1 MFKFKSKKNS
11 FISKISKII
20 FTDEEEKNN
29 KNVISKKKFT
39 SFELIFISSILF
51 VLGII
56 GGCLVTMYTD
66 TVLGSKID
74 SKMLEFL
81 KTYETIKSDYYDNV
95 NENDLIGS
103 AISGMLSSLDDEH
116 SFYMDKDYTGSFNQ
130 SVDGSYVG
138 IGITILY
145 KDKINTITEIIKNS
159 PAEKSGL
166 MVGDI
171 LTKVNDVD
179 VTNSDSN
186 EIANLI
192 SGEVGKEFV
201 ITVKRNNEMKS
212 FNLSLEEIEIESVY
226 SEIKESEGKKIG
238 YINISN
244 FASNTYTQ
252 FNNNLTSLEK
262 KNINSL
268 IIDVRGNTGGQLSVV
283 SNILDL
289 FFEKNTVLYQIK
301 DKKSVYKYKAKT
313 KDKRDY
319 PVVILTNHGSASAS
333 EVLASCFKENYSDAT
348 ILGTKTYG
356 KGTIQKLMTLSD
368 GSSYKFTTQK
378 WLTSKGEWLNEN
390 GLEPDVV
397 VEIGDDVNIDNQLDE
412 AIKLLLKK

>member
-20 FTDEEEKNN
+20 FTDEEEKKN
-29 KNVISKKKFT
+29 KNVISKKNFT

-201 ITVKRNNEMKS
+201 ITVQRNNEMKS
-212 FNLSLEEIEIESVY
+212 FNLSLEKIEIESVY
-226 SEIKESEGKKIG
+226 SEIKESESKKIG

-252 FNNNLTSLEK
+252 FKNNLTSLEK

-301 DKKSVYKYKAKT
+301 DKKSIYKYKAKT

>member
-1 MFKFKSKKNS
+1 MFKFKGKKNS

-20 FTDEEEKNN
+20 FTDEEEKKN

-201 ITVKRNNEMKS
+201 ITIQRNNEMKS
-212 FNLSLEEIEIESVY
+212 FNLSLQEIEIESVH

-313 KDKRDY
+313 KDNRDY

-397 VEIGDDVNIDNQLDE
+397 VEIGDDVNIDNQLEE

>member
-20 FTDEEEKNN
+20 FTDEEEKKN
-29 KNVISKKKFT
+29 KNVISKKNFT

-201 ITVKRNNEMKS
+201 ITVQRNNEMKS
-212 FNLSLEEIEIESVY
+212 FNLSLEEIEFESVY
-226 SEIKESEGKKIG
+226 SEIKESESKKIG

-252 FNNNLTSLEK
+252 FKNNLTSLEK

-301 DKKSVYKYKAKT
+301 DKKSIYKYKAKT
-313 KDKRDY
+313 KDERDY

-333 EVLASCFKENYSDAT
+333 EVLASCFKEKYSDAT

-390 GLEPDVV
+390 GLEPDIV